1 MATTAVNPIVS
12 NSATT
17 TTRKKETEATQSNFM
32 TLLVAQLRNQDPLNP
47 ATNEEFIAQLA
58 QLQSLDESRKM
69 SSSLATIVS
78 TQTFSSASTLIG
90 KKVSGLTTNVS
101 GDSINFNGVV
111 SAVSQVDGKVKIK
124 VTQDDG
130 NVIQVDPNE
139 ISEIMQPDATIQ

>member
-1 MATTAVNPIVS
+1 MATTAVNPTVS

-139 ISEIMQPDATIQ
+139 ISEIMQPNATIQ

>member
-1 MATTAVNPIVS
+1 MATTAVNPTVS

-90 KKVSGLTTNVS
+90 KKVSGVTTNVS

-139 ISEIMQPDATIQ
+139 ISEIMQPNATIQ